1 MRQKNSRQPQL
12 FTDPVNIARAEQQIT
27 DKQRTINYDTKEFTV
42 ELLVSKFKLGEFTI
56 PRYQREFVW
65 SDDRRSRFVESVIL
79 GLPIPFMFTA
89 EIEEGFLEIV
99 DGAQRIRTLSAFM
112 DNEFRL
118 RNLGTLT
125 LLNGASY
132 FDLPPTQQRK
142 FKNRT
147 LRMIVLSDTTTT
159 DSKFD
164 IFERINTGSDS
175 LRNAELRKGAYP
187 GPFYQ
192 LVDECAGRTDF
203 MELCPVNE
211 RVARRGERQE
221 LVLRFFAYAER
232 YQSFQHDVA
241 RFLNAYVV
249 DKNNFYRLD
258 NADVTRD
265 RSGKMASF
273 ADMLSFVG
281 KYFPFGFAKTRRAS
295 TTPRVRF
302 EAIAVGSHLALQS
315 NPNLRPRDMSW
326 INSTD
331 FQRHVTT
338 HASNSAPRLR
348 GRIEYVRD
356 VLLSAI

>member
-1 MRQKNSRQPQL
+1 MRRDEKRSPL
-12 FTDPVNIARAEQQIT
+12 FADPGELARAEQQIA

-42 ELLVSKFKLGEFTI
+42 ELLVNKFKAGEFTI

-65 SDDRRSRFVESVIL
+65 ADERRSRFIESVIL

-89 EIEEGFLEIV
+89 ETQEGVLEIV

-112 DNEFRL
+112 DDAFRL
-118 RNLGTLT
+118 RRIGALT

-132 FDLPPTQQRK
+132 SDLPPAQQRK

-147 LRMIVLSDTTTT
+147 MRMIVLSDTTTT

-192 LVDECAGRTDF
+192 LVDECAGKTDF
-203 MELCPVNE
+203 MRLCPINE

-232 YQSFQHDVA
+232 YRSFQHDVA

-249 DKNNFYRLD
+249 EKNNFYR
-258 NADVTRD
+258 AGTPEAARD
-265 RSGKMASF
+265 RASKVTAF
-273 ADMLSFVG
+273 SDMLSFVD
-281 KYFPFGFAKTRRAS
+281 KYFPFGFAKTRHAS

-302 EAIAVGSHLALQS
+302 EAIAVGTHLALQV
-315 NPNLRPRDMSW
+315 NPSLKPRDMAWMDS
-326 INSTD
+326 SD
-331 FQRHVTT
+331 FKRHVTT

-356 VLLSAI
+356 VLLSGV

>member
-1 MRQKNSRQPQL
+1 MQSRL
-12 FTDPVNIARAEQQIT
+12 FKDPVEIARAEQQIT
-27 DKQRTINYDTKEFTV
+27 EKQRTINYDTKEFTV
-42 ELLVSKFKLGEFTI
+42 ELLVNKFKTGEFTI

-65 SDDRRSRFVESVIL
+65 SDERRSRFIESVIL

-89 EIEEGFLEIV
+89 ETQEGVLEIV

-112 DNEFRL
+112 DNSFRL
-118 RNLGTLT
+118 RSVEALN
-125 LLNGASY
+125 LLNGSAYS
-132 FDLPPTQQRK
+132 DLPPAQQRK

-192 LVDECAGRTDF
+192 LVDECAGKTDF
-203 MELCPVNE
+203 MRLCPINE

-232 YQSFQHDVA
+232 YQMFRHDVA
-241 RFLNAYVV
+241 KFLNTYVV
-249 DKNNFYRLD
+249 EKNNLYKTDSL
-258 NADVTRD
+258 AAAKD
-265 RSGKMASF
+265 RTDKVAAF
-273 ADMLSFVG
+273 AEMLSFVD
-281 KYFPFGFAKTRRAS
+281 KYFQFGFAKTQHAS

-302 EAIAVGSHLALQS
+302 EAIAVGTHLALQINAS
-315 NPNLRPRDMSW
+315 LKPRDMSW
-326 INSTD
+326 IQSSD
-331 FQRHVTT
+331 FQRQVTT

-356 VLLSAI
+356 ALLSVV

>member
-1 MRQKNSRQPQL
+1 MRQIAKQARL
-12 FTDPVNIARAEQQIT
+12 FMDAAEIARAEQQIAE
-27 DKQRTINYDTKEFTV
+27 KQRTINYDTKEFTV
-42 ELLVSKFKLGEFTI
+42 ELLVNKFRAGEFTI

-65 SDDRRSRFVESVIL
+65 SDERRSRFIESVIL

-89 EIEEGFLEIV
+89 ETPEGVLEIV

-112 DNEFRL
+112 DDGFRL
-118 RNLGTLT
+118 RSLGSLNS
-125 LLNGASY
+125 LNGVSY
-132 FDLPPTQQRK
+132 SDLPAAQQRK

-147 LRMIVLSDTTTT
+147 LRMIVLSDNTTT

-192 LVDECAGRTDF
+192 LVDECAGKTDF
-203 MELCPVNE
+203 MRLCPINE

-232 YQSFQHDVA
+232 YQTFKHDVA

-249 DKNNFYRLD
+249 EKNNFYKTSTPEAAKDRLSK
-258 NADVTRD
+258 V
-265 RSGKMASF
+265 SSF
-273 ADMLSFVG
+273 AEMLLFVD
-281 KYFPFGFAKTRRAS
+281 KFFPFGFAKTQHAS

-302 EAIAVGSHLALQS
+302 EAIAVGTHLALQI
-315 NPNLRPRDMSW
+315 NPSLRPRDMSW
-326 INSTD
+326 INSSD
-331 FQRHVTT
+331 FQHQVTT
-338 HASNSAPRLR
+338 HASNSAPRLT

-356 VLLSAI
+356 MLLSAV